1 MAHTAPPSVHIG
13 PLAFVE
19 LVSGLNRLVEGSDA
33 ALRERLALDAD
44 DQAFLETLAKFR
56 LKGLQ
61 FLEFAL
67 LLDAPGSLRP
77 KSLEGNLKVL
87 QRLSDSR
94 FAGVFLGGD
103 LEPAL
108 IVELLADPN
117 RIDAVLAEEAYRF
130 LDRQEVE
137 TLLAKLKPIRA
148 GFASVIRKLAPCMV
162 PDVTRYATLERKV
175 ASALVDRDPL
185 AVAQGFMGKTFKRVD
200 DYRQFWFVPSV
211 FFAHRTMR
219 IFSSEILMV
228 VIPVDRPT
236 QAPTDPRLV
245 QFLKAIGDGSRL
257 AILRRLAE
265 RPHSGKELAERL
277 SLRTATITHHLEQ
290 LRQCGLL
297 HEERDRNTK
306 YVSLD
311 RNAYQ
316 DYLQALMQIP

>member
-1 MAHTAPPSVHIG
+1 MAHTAPPAVHIG
-13 PLAFVE
+13 SLPFVE
-19 LVSGLNRLVEGSDA
+19 LVSALNRLVEGTDA
-33 ALRERLALDAD
+33 TLRDKLALDAD
-44 DQAFLETLAKFR
+44 DRAFLATLATFR
-56 LKGLQ
+56 LKGLA

-67 LLDAPGSLRP
+67 LLAPPGTRRP
-77 KSLEGNLKVL
+77 QTLEANLAAL
-87 QRLSDSR
+87 QRLPDNQ
-94 FAGVFLGGD
+94 FVGVLLGGD
-103 LEPAL
+103 LEPSVITA
-108 IVELLADPN
+108 LLADPG
-117 RIDAVLAEEAYRF
+117 RIDATLAEDAHRF
-130 LDRQEVE
+130 LDKYEVE
-137 TLLAKLKPIRA
+137 TLLAKLKLIRS
-148 GFASVIRKLAPCMV
+148 GFTSMLRKLAPHVV
-162 PDVTRYATLERKV
+162 PDVTRCATLERKI

-211 FFAHRTMR
+211 LFAHRTMR

-245 QFLKAIGDGSRL
+245 QFMKAIGDGSRL

-316 DYLQALMQIP
+316 DYLQALMRIP